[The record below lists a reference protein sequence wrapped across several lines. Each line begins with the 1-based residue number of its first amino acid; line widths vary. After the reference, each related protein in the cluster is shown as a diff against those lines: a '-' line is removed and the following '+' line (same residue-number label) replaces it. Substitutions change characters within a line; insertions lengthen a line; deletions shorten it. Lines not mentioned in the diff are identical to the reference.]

1 MYGTQTLALVTMQG
15 VTVYTTA
22 DIQINESNMTLEWV
36 MYSYS
41 LSRSRYTHR
50 VREGLSLM
58 YMEEKKRGN
67 VKVQI

>member
-22 DIQINESNMTLEWV
+22 DIQINESNMTLELV

-50 VREGLSLM
+50 VR
-58 YMEEKKRGN
+58 KRGL
-67 VKVQI
+67 V